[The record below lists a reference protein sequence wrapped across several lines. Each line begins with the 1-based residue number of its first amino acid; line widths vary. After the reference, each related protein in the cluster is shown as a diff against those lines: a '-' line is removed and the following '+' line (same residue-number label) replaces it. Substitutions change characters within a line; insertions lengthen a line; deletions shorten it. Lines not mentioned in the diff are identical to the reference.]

1 MTGDE
6 PPYLAVGT
14 EVSAK
19 YRGAF
24 CEAKVKK
31 LVRSVKCKVILK
43 DSQISMMV
51 TDDQLKG
58 ILKIGEVVELKDP
71 DSGQM
76 VNGTIHK
83 MTDSSMYTVVFNDGD
98 ERTLRRTQLC
108 LKGEKHFI
116 ESETLDNLP
125 LSHPEHFGTPVMHGK
140 KSKRGRYS
148 GGGMNEDELDE
159 TSSED
164 GISKR
169 ASYKGRL
176 KDLVGKVMV
185 LDFGDKRKQQAP
197 VLVVLPDAQ
206 PPDPKKKDHILVKSF
221 KDGKFIYAQRKE
233 LKEFAR
239 EAAIKNED
247 KALKAAFEKTLMY
260 YDTQDLP
267 VDWDHDELLGTD
279 EDEDFNEEE
288 FQPLKQSSDDEPN
301 EAKDCFVAQLY
312 KFMDDRGTPINKAP
326 AIVNK
331 DLNLYRLF
339 KVVQN
344 IGGYNKVTNQ
354 MKWRMVYTKMN
365 LPPINTA
372 SHQIKNA
379 YKKYLHAF
387 EDFYRKLGSSMGT
400 ISRPGRSRNN
410 SGRGIVQFR
419 GKDKQE
425 DKDSESVTDEVK
437 DEKPKEEEVSPTKD
451 RQTPKRV
458 TRQDVSEDSG
468 KKESQADAKKAVKKE
483 EPEDSKKK
491 TNKKEENESK
501 KEVETKKNQKKE
513 EVDVKKGKEE
523 EGKKGKEE
531 NEAKKEKEEK
541 TIKKEDEKKA
551 KKEENV
557 NKKAAKNEDSKKEK
571 KEEIVLKKAKI
582 VVKKEKDDTTKV
594 KKETETE
601 GVEKKTANLTADKK
615 TAQPAEKKTA
625 SQAADKKAAQ
635 QTPDKKVTKETNEKK
650 TPQQTGDKKVT
661 QTPGEKTKA
670 ATTPKTVDGDDKP
683 KGSPKKLVRRRSMR
697 KDEVK
702 EETTAAA
709 TAKLVM
715 QKEVKVNLIK
725 KDFKPAEVIKRIK
738 KPKVEGQ
745 TDEKEKK
752 SVSQKDTHNCPMG
765 SRLKVRYGGG
775 QTQKIYD
782 AKVVEAK
789 NDGSGL
795 QYLVHYAGWN
805 NRYDEWIQPE
815 RIVSI
820 VEKPAS
826 DLVVKKIEKKMKDAS
841 SPKTQ
846 KQSPAQPVLTPQ
858 QQVIKKRAR
867 SGPTESPSSSPARS
881 EKARSPASS
890 VVGSDKKK
898 SRPTRSNS
906 VEFKFLE
913 GLQVKHKRTRRNS
926 GVTES
931 SDIISHASFTDD
943 TDNSDEETDKAEEM
957 ESSDC
962 QSITEPSKPVISD
975 SESKSKEETNSEENE
990 DKGSV
995 DIVEVK
1001 VMYDGDS
1008 PVNVESEECDNK
1020 NNEDSEEIDE
1030 PKIEP
1035 EIAVQSE
1042 EKPLE
1047 LVSKDISESVNTTE
1061 QEVTENKLPEIPEV
1075 KDVPIVEVVSDVVES
1090 KSDCKQ
1096 EELVKTEEEKEE
1108 ESVDI
1113 KCNED
1118 SSSLDRYE
1126 FKDEEEE
1133 ISLPEWK
1140 AERHVESEDWK
1151 PRERGRPRKA
1161 QGKDKI
1167 EQKKEQ
1173 PTREKK
1179 EVKKTKMT
1187 MAERK
1192 YMGQNPPSM
1201 ADLEPPVKKM
1211 KEEEIV
1217 EKPEVKDTNDEDTEE
1232 DNEMEKKKVKKKTKK
1247 KETFDSD
1254 SSDIDHK
1261 KVKTSNKPVTK
1272 SKKRLKDT
1280 DDLDRRSLMSDD
1292 DSSVTS
1298 EKCDTDNPSVSSE
1311 VTNSNTVINT
1321 NESKTSADTIEISE
1335 QTDTATTGAFE
1346 NTPPTSPEQETNTC
1360 DIQSQDHSHD
1370 SHKNIVVMSTEQHQY
1385 ESQAGN
1391 TSPSSSNEGS
1401 VGSGNVAGSDSS
1413 ADAVILGKRKKESE
1427 EVTPAKKK
1435 RRGKSKS
1442 TGEKKSKANGSDSD
1456 ESYNQT
1462 SGSSSPTK
1470 SRPRSPRTP
1479 KYNLNLEEGKYLE
1492 GEERITFLMEKAQ
1505 EIRKIYMDLK
1515 AEVATIDRRRKR
1527 AKRKD
1532 RESYQGTDQE
1542 HV

>member
-148 GGGMNEDELDE
+148 GGGIEDELDE

-185 LDFGDKRKQQAP
+185 LDHIDKRKQQVP

-221 KDGKFIYAQRKE
+221 KDGKFIHAQRKE

-239 EAAIKNED
+239 DVAIKNED
-247 KALKAAFEKTLMY
+247 KALKAALEKTLMY

-279 EDEDFNEEE
+279 DDEDFNEEE
-288 FQPLKQSSDDEPN
+288 SSDDEPN

-312 KFMDDRGTPINKAP
+312 KFMDDRGKIEYAKS
-326 AIVNK
+326 
-331 DLNLYRLF
+331 
-339 KVVQN
+339 
-344 IGGYNKVTNQ
+344 VTNQ
-354 MKWRMVYTKMN
+354 MKWRMVYSKMN

-400 ISRPGRSRNN
+400 ISRPGRSRHN
-410 SGRGIVQFR
+410 SGRGMVQFR

-437 DEKPKEEEVSPTKD
+437 DDKPKEEEVSPTKD

-458 TRQDVSEDSG
+458 TRQDVSEESG
-468 KKESQADAKKAVKKE
+468 KKESQTDAKKAVKKE
-483 EPEDSKKK
+483 ESDDSKKK

-501 KEVETKKNQKKE
+501 KDIETKKNQKKE
-513 EVDVKKGKEE
+513 EMDVKKGKEE
-523 EGKKGKEE
+523 EGKKGKDD
-531 NEAKKEKEEK
+531 NETKKDKEEK

-551 KKEENV
+551 KKEENG

-571 KEEIVLKKAKI
+571 KEEIVMKKAKV

-594 KKETETE
+594 KKESETE
-601 GVEKKTANLTADKK
+601 GTEKKTANQIADKK

-635 QTPDKKVTKETNEKK
+635 QTPDKKVTNQTNEKK

-661 QTPGEKTKA
+661 QPPGDKTKA
-670 ATTPKTVDGDDKP
+670 ATTLKTVDGDDKP
-683 KGSPKKLVRRRSMR
+683 KASPKKLVRRRSMR

-702 EETTAAA
+702 EETSAAA

-745 TDEKEKK
+745 TDEKDKK

-789 NDGSGL
+789 DDGSGL

-820 VEKPAS
+820 VEKPTS
-826 DLVVKKIEKKMKDAS
+826 DLVVKKIEKKIKDAS

-846 KQSPAQPVLTPQ
+846 KLSPAQPVLTPQ
-858 QQVIKKRAR
+858 QQVMKKRAR

-906 VEFKFLE
+906 VEFKCLE

-962 QSITEPSKPVISD
+962 QSITELSKPVISD
-975 SESKSKEETNSEENE
+975 SESKTKDEAKSEENE

-1001 VMYDGDS
+1001 VMYGGDS
-1008 PVNVESEECDNK
+1008 PVNVESEDCDIKK
-1020 NNEDSEEIDE
+1020 NEGSDEIDV

-1047 LVSKDISESVNTTE
+1047 TVNKDITESVNTTE
-1061 QEVTENKLPEIPEV
+1061 QEVTENKMPEIPEV
-1075 KDVPIVEVVSDVVES
+1075 NDVPLVEVVSEILES

-1096 EELVKTEEEKEE
+1096 EEVVKEE
-1108 ESVDI
+1108 EEENVDI

-1140 AERHVESEDWK
+1140 AERHVEEDWK

-1161 QGKDKI
+1161 QCKDKI
-1167 EQKKEQ
+1167 EPKKEQ

-1201 ADLEPPVKKM
+1201 VDLEPPVKKI

-1217 EKPEVKDTNDEDTEE
+1217 EKPGGQ
-1232 DNEMEKKKVKKKTKK
+1232 
-1247 KETFDSD
+1247 
-1254 SSDIDHK
+1254 
-1261 KVKTSNKPVTK
+1261 
-1272 SKKRLKDT
+1272 R
-1280 DDLDRRSLMSDD
+1280 
-1292 DSSVTS
+1292 
-1298 EKCDTDNPSVSSE
+1298 
-1311 VTNSNTVINT
+1311 
-1321 NESKTSADTIEISE
+1321 
-1335 QTDTATTGAFE
+1335 
-1346 NTPPTSPEQETNTC
+1346 
-1360 DIQSQDHSHD
+1360 
-1370 SHKNIVVMSTEQHQY
+1370 
-1385 ESQAGN
+1385 
-1391 TSPSSSNEGS
+1391 
-1401 VGSGNVAGSDSS
+1401 
-1413 ADAVILGKRKKESE
+1413 
-1427 EVTPAKKK
+1427 
-1435 RRGKSKS
+1435 
-1442 TGEKKSKANGSDSD
+1442 
-1456 ESYNQT
+1456 
-1462 SGSSSPTK
+1462 
-1470 SRPRSPRTP
+1470 
-1479 KYNLNLEEGKYLE
+1479 
-1492 GEERITFLMEKAQ
+1492 
-1505 EIRKIYMDLK
+1505 
-1515 AEVATIDRRRKR
+1515 
-1527 AKRKD
+1527 
-1532 RESYQGTDQE
+1532 YQ
-1542 HV
+1542 

>member
-148 GGGMNEDELDE
+148 GGGTEDELDE

-164 GISKR
+164 GASKR

-176 KDLVGKVMV
+176 KDLVGKVMI
-185 LDFGDKRKQQAP
+185 LDFGDKRKLQVP

-221 KDGKFIYAQRKE
+221 KDGKFVHAQRKE

-239 EAAIKNED
+239 DVALKSED

-267 VDWDHDELLGTD
+267 TEWDHDELLGTD
-279 EDEDFNEEE
+279 DDEDFNEEE
-288 FQPLKQSSDDEPN
+288 SSDDEPN
-301 EAKDCFVAQLY
+301 EEKDCFVAQLY

-339 KVVQN
+339 KVVQH

-354 MKWRMVYTKMN
+354 MKWRMVYSKMN

-400 ISRPGRSRNN
+400 ISRPGRSRHN
-410 SGRGIVQFR
+410 SGRGMVQFR
-419 GKDKQE
+419 GKDKHE
-425 DKDSESVTDEVK
+425 DKDSESVSEEVK

-458 TRQDVSEDSG
+458 TRQDVSEESG
-468 KKESQADAKKAVKKE
+468 KKESQTDAKKAVKKE
-483 EPEDSKKK
+483 EPDDSKKK

-501 KEVETKKNQKKE
+501 KEIETKKNQKKE

-523 EGKKGKEE
+523 EAKKGKDD
-531 NEAKKEKEEK
+531 NEAKKDKDEK

-551 KKEENV
+551 KKEENG

-571 KEEIVLKKAKI
+571 KEENMKKAK
-582 VVKKEKDDTTKV
+582 VVLKKEKDDTTKV
-594 KKETETE
+594 KKESETE
-601 GVEKKTANLTADKK
+601 VTEKKTASQTADKK

-635 QTPDKKVTKETNEKK
+635 QTPDKKVTNQTNEKK
-650 TPQQTGDKKVT
+650 TSQQTGDKKVS
-661 QTPGEKTKA
+661 QPPGDKKV
-670 ATTPKTVDGDDKP
+670 ATTPKTSDGDDKP
-683 KGSPKKLVRRRSMR
+683 KTSPKKIVRRRSMR

-702 EETTAAA
+702 EETSATAS
-709 TAKLVM
+709 AKLVM

-745 TDEKEKK
+745 TDEKDKK

-789 NDGSGL
+789 DDGSGL

-826 DLVVKKIEKKMKDAS
+826 DLVVKKMEKKFKDVS
-841 SPKTQ
+841 SPKTP
-846 KQSPAQPVLTPQ
+846 KLSPAQPVLTPQ
-858 QQVIKKRAR
+858 QQVMKKRAR

-906 VEFKFLE
+906 VEFKCLE

-975 SESKSKEETNSEENE
+975 SESKTKEETKLDENE
-990 DKGSV
+990 EKGSV

-1001 VMYDGDS
+1001 VMYGGDS
-1008 PVNVESEECDNK
+1008 PVNVETEDCDINK
-1020 NNEDSEEIDE
+1020 NEDSDEIDV
-1030 PKIEP
+1030 PKIES

-1042 EKPLE
+1042 DQKPSE
-1047 LVSKDISESVNTTE
+1047 MISKDITESVDTTE
-1061 QEVTENKLPEIPEV
+1061 QEVTENKMPEIPEV
-1075 KDVPIVEVVSDVVES
+1075 KNVPLVEVVTEILER
-1090 KSDCKQ
+1090 KPDC
-1096 EELVKTEEEKEE
+1096 KEE
-1108 ESVDI
+1108 EVVKKDEEQEEQSVDI

-1140 AERHVESEDWK
+1140 AERHVEEDWK

-1161 QGKDKI
+1161 QCKDKI
-1167 EQKKEQ
+1167 EPKKEQ

-1217 EKPEVKDTNDEDTEE
+1217 EKTEVKDTNDEDTEE

-1254 SSDIDHK
+1254 GSDIDHK

-1272 SKKRLKDT
+1272 SKKRLKDA

-1292 DSSVTS
+1292 DSSVAS

-1311 VTNSNTVINT
+1311 VYSNTVINI
-1321 NESKTSADTIEISE
+1321 NESKTSAETIEISE

-1360 DIQSQDHSHD
+1360 VIQSQDHSHD
-1370 SHKNIVVMSTEQHQY
+1370 SHKNIVAMSTEQHQY

-1413 ADAVILGKRKKESE
+1413 DAVNIGKRKKESE
-1427 EVTPAKKK
+1427 EVTPAKKR

-1442 TGEKKSKANGSDSD
+1442 NGEKKSKPNGSDSD

-1532 RESYQGTDQE
+1532 RESYHGADQE